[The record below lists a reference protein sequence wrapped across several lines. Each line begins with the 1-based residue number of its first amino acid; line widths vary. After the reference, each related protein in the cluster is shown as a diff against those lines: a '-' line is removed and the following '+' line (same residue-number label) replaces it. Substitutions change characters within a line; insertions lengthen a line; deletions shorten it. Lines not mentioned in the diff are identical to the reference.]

1 MLFQSYMFQDMFFFD
16 EHKIGELMS
25 RLNDDVQ
32 QFKHSVKASLS
43 QVRDETRHFMSPPA
57 RSERLCSL
65 RGHAH
70 VPM

>member
-1 MLFQSYMFQDMFFFD
+1 VLFQSYMFQDMFFFD

-43 QVRDETRHFMSPPA
+43 QVRDEPA
-57 RSERLCSL
+57 TL
-65 RGHAH
+65 
-70 VPM
+70 